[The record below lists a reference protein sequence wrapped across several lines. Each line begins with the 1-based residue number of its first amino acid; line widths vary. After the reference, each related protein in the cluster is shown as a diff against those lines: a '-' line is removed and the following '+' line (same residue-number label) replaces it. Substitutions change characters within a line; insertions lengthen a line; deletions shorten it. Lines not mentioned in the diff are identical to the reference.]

1 MKLSHAILVVA
12 LLCLG
17 DVSSANTSD
26 LPEWIC
32 QFDKSTM
39 IKEKLKKAQECIN
52 NGNYSGAK
60 NYLNGVLKLDPNNA
74 KAKTLLAVCNNG
86 GKPVASSR
94 SNSSSSNSNTSNRG
108 KDGHPPR
115 ILRSNSSSSE
125 SNTSNRGTSSSS
137 TLSVSKSNLSFSS
150 YGGTET
156 INVSGPSWSISVNP
170 ASWGHLTRSGNTLTL
185 KVDANSSSSA
195 RTDYFKL
202 KSGNQEIKVNVSQS
216 GSSHS
221 SSPYLNVTKT
231 ELFFASEGGQESI
244 TISTNNTWKITTNT
258 NSWGHL
264 KQEGNTLTVSVDANY
279 TGNQRTDY
287 FVLSAGGV
295 EKRINITQ
303 SQTYA
308 KNGVSMSGSTRA
320 YTDNATGLSYLTTCI
335 KGWEKCRLGALTES
349 GAGVAVYGVN
359 GYATTG
365 NLSSSFVAKIKE
377 LNGDKETFKSVTA
390 TSSGYFCIVY
400 GRNEWYGSVPT
411 DMRLKLNQYNNDRED
426 IYCVSIA
433 ENGDFV
439 IITDKHIYASNS
451 TDKSNLNKAST
462 KYGHIKYA
470 CVTNRALVVICQN
483 GIFYSN
489 IPTNLEVKLK
499 SISFKPDKITFTD
512 SGTYLIT
519 NENEAYTYRM

>member
-17 DVSSANTSD
+17 DVSSANASD

-108 KDGHPPR
+108 
-115 ILRSNSSSSE
+115 I
-125 SNTSNRGTSSSS
+125 SSSS

-156 INVSGPSWSISVNP
+156 ITVSGPSWSISVNP

-185 KVDANSSSSA
+185 KVDANSSSSS

-202 KSGNQEIKVNVSQS
+202 KSGSQEIKVNVSQS
-216 GSSHS
+216 GSSYS

-264 KQEGNTLTVSVDANY
+264 KQEGNTLTLSVDANY

-390 TSSGYFCIVY
+390 TSSGYYCIVY
-400 GRNEWYGSVPT
+400 GRNGWYGSVPT
-411 DMRLKLNQYNNDRED
+411 DMKLKLNQYNNDRED

-451 TDKSNLNKAST
+451 TDKANLNKAST

>member
-108 KDGHPPR
+108 
-115 ILRSNSSSSE
+115 
-125 SNTSNRGTSSSS
+125 TSSSS

-202 KSGNQEIKVNVSQS
+202 KSGSQEIKVNVSQS
-216 GSSHS
+216 GSSYS

-244 TISTNNTWKITTNT
+244 TISTNNTWKISTNT

-264 KQEGNTLTVSVDANY
+264 KQEGNTLTLSVDANY

-377 LNGDKETFKSVTA
+377 LNGNKKTFKSVTA
-390 TSSGYFCIVY
+390 TSSGYYCIVY
-400 GRNEWYGSVPT
+400 GRNGWYGSVPE
-411 DMRLKLNQYNNDRED
+411 DMKLKLNQFNNDRED

-439 IITDKHIYASNS
+439 IITDKHIYASNL
-451 TDKSNLNKAST
+451 TDKANLNKAST

-483 GIFYSN
+483 GIFYNN

-519 NENEAYTYRM
+519 NENEAYSYNM

>member
-1 MKLSHAILVVA
+1 M
-12 LLCLG
+12 
-17 DVSSANTSD
+17 
-26 LPEWIC
+26 
-32 QFDKSTM
+32 
-39 IKEKLKKAQECIN
+39 
-52 NGNYSGAK
+52 
-60 NYLNGVLKLDPNNA
+60 
-74 KAKTLLAVCNNG
+74 
-86 GKPVASSR
+86 
-94 SNSSSSNSNTSNRG
+94 
-108 KDGHPPR
+108 
-115 ILRSNSSSSE
+115 
-125 SNTSNRGTSSSS
+125 
-137 TLSVSKSNLSFSS
+137 
-150 YGGTET
+150 
-156 INVSGPSWSISVNP
+156 SGPSWSISVNP

-185 KVDANSSSSA
+185 KVDANSSSSS

-202 KSGNQEIKVNVSQS
+202 KSGSQEIKVNVSQS
-216 GSSHS
+216 GSSYS

-231 ELFFASEGGQESI
+231 ELYFASEGGQESI
-244 TISTNNTWKITTNT
+244 TISTNNTWKISTNT

-264 KQEGNTLTVSVDANY
+264 KQEGNTLTLSVDANY

-349 GAGVAVYGVN
+349 GAGVAVYGGN

-365 NLSSSFVAKIKE
+365 NLNSSFVAKIKE
-377 LNGDKETFKSVTA
+377 LNGNKETFKSVTA
-390 TSSGYFCIVY
+390 TSSGYYCIVY
-400 GRNEWYGSVPT
+400 GRNGWYGSVPE
-411 DMRLKLNQYNNDRED
+411 DMKLKLNQFNNDRED

-451 TDKSNLNKAST
+451 TDKSNLNKASD

-470 CVTNRALVVICQN
+470 CVTNRALVVICLN

-519 NENEAYTYRM
+519 NENEAYSYNM

>member
-1 MKLSHAILVVA
+1 MRIPYTILVIA

-17 DVSSANTSD
+17 DVSFANTSD
-26 LPEWIC
+26 FPELIC

-39 IKEKLKKAQECIN
+39 IKEKLKKAQGCIN
-52 NGNYSGAK
+52 NGNYTAAK
-60 NYLNGVLKLDPNNA
+60 KYLNGIRKLDPNNV
-74 KAKTLLAVCNNG
+74 KAKELLAVCNNG

-94 SNSSSSNSNTSNRG
+94 SNSSNS
-108 KDGHPPR
+108 K
-115 ILRSNSSSSE
+115 
-125 SNTSNRGTSSSS
+125 SNTSNRGTSSTR

-150 YGGTET
+150 YGGIET
-156 INVSGPSWSISVNP
+156 ITVSGASSWSISVNT

-185 KVDANSSSSA
+185 KVDANSSASS

-202 KSGNQEIKVNVSQS
+202 KLGSQEIKVNISQS
-216 GSSHS
+216 GSSYS
-221 SSPYLNVTKT
+221 NSPYLNVTKT
-231 ELFFASEGGQESI
+231 EMFFTSDGGQESI
-244 TISTNNTWKITTNT
+244 TISTNNTWNISSNT

-264 KQEGNTLTVSVDANY
+264 KQVGNTLTLSVDANY

-295 EKRINITQ
+295 NKRINITQ
-303 SQTYA
+303 SQTHA
-308 KNGVSMSGSTRA
+308 NNGVSMSGSTRA

-335 KGWEKCRLGALTES
+335 KDWGKCRLGAFTES
-349 GAGVAVYGVN
+349 GAGVVVYGGN

-365 NLSSSFVAKIKE
+365 NLNSSFAAKLKE
-377 LNGDKETFKSVTA
+377 LNGNKETFKSVTA
-390 TSSGYFCIVY
+390 TSSGYYCIVY
-400 GRNEWYGSVPT
+400 GRNGWFGSVPD
-411 DMRLKLNQYNNDRED
+411 DMKLKLHQFNNDRED
-426 IYCVSIA
+426 IYSVSIA

-451 TDKSNLNKAST
+451 TDKLNLNKASE

-470 CVTNRALVVICQN
+470 CVTNRALVLICQN

-489 IPTNLEVKLK
+489 IPTILEVKLK

-512 SGTYLIT
+512 SGTFLIT
-519 NENEAYTYRM
+519 NEDESYSYNM

>member
-12 LLCLG
+12 LLCVG

-108 KDGHPPR
+108 
-115 ILRSNSSSSE
+115 
-125 SNTSNRGTSSSS
+125 TSSSS

-202 KSGNQEIKVNVSQS
+202 KSGSQEIKVNVSQS
-216 GSSHS
+216 GSSYS
-221 SSPYLNVTKT
+221 SSPYLNATKT

-244 TISTNNTWKITTNT
+244 TISTNNTWKISTNT

-411 DMRLKLNQYNNDRED
+411 DMKLKLNQYKNDRED

-439 IITDKHIYASNS
+439 IITDKHIYASNL
-451 TDKSNLNKAST
+451 TDKANLNKAST

-483 GIFYSN
+483 GIFYNN

-519 NENEAYTYRM
+519 NENEAYSYNM

>member
-17 DVSSANTSD
+17 DVSSANASD

-108 KDGHPPR
+108 
-115 ILRSNSSSSE
+115 I
-125 SNTSNRGTSSSS
+125 SSSS

-185 KVDANSSSSA
+185 KVDANSSSSS

-202 KSGNQEIKVNVSQS
+202 KSGSQEIKVNVSQS
-216 GSSHS
+216 GSSYS

-231 ELFFASEGGQESI
+231 ELFFASEGGRESI

-264 KQEGNTLTVSVDANY
+264 KQEGNTLTLSVDANY

-390 TSSGYFCIVY
+390 TSSGYYCIVY
-400 GRNEWYGSVPT
+400 GRNGWYGSVPT
-411 DMRLKLNQYNNDRED
+411 DMKLKLNQYNNDRED

-451 TDKSNLNKAST
+451 TDKANLNKAST

>member
-1 MKLSHAILVVA
+1 MKLSRAILVVA

-74 KAKTLLAVCNNG
+74 KAKELLAVCNNG

-94 SNSSSSNSNTSNRG
+94 SNSSSSN
-108 KDGHPPR
+108 
-115 ILRSNSSSSE
+115 

-185 KVDANSSSSA
+185 KVDANSSSSS
-195 RTDYFKL
+195 RTDYFNL
-202 KSGNQEIKVNVSQS
+202 KSGSQEIKVNVSQS
-216 GSSHS
+216 GSSYS
-221 SSPYLNVTKT
+221 SSPYLNVTKK
-231 ELFFASEGGQESI
+231 EMFFASEGGQESI
-244 TISTNNTWKITTNT
+244 TISTNNTWKISTNT

-264 KQEGNTLTVSVDANY
+264 KQEGNTLTLSVDANY

-287 FVLSAGGV
+287 FVLSAGGI

-308 KNGVSMSGSTRA
+308 KNSVSMFGTTRA
-320 YTDNATGLSYLTTCI
+320 YIDNAKALNDLTTSI
-335 KGWEKCRLGALTES
+335 KGWDKCRLGAITEN
-349 GAGVAVYGVN
+349 GAGVVVYGVN
-359 GYATTG
+359 GYSTTG
-365 NLSSSFVAKIKE
+365 HLNSNLVAKIKE
-377 LNGDKETFKSVTA
+377 LNNQKETFKSIA
-390 TSSGYFCIVY
+390 TTNSGYYCIVF
-400 GRNEWYGSVPT
+400 GRNGWYGYVPEG
-411 DMRLKLNQYNNDRED
+411 LKTTLNQYNSNKED
-426 IYCVSIA
+426 IYCISIA
-433 ENGDFV
+433 ENGDYVV
-439 IITDKHIYASNS
+439 ISDKHLYASN
-451 TDKSNLNKAST
+451 TIDMSNLKKAT
-462 KYGHIKYA
+462 EKYGHVKYA
-470 CVTNRALVVICQN
+470 CVTNRGLIVVCEK

-489 IPTNLEVKLK
+489 IPTNLEVALK
-499 SISFKPDKITFTD
+499 SINFRPDKVVFTD

-519 NENEAYTYRM
+519 NENEAFWYHM